1 MIRKLMLTGLIISLW
16 TVNPAWADYY
26 SESHKGWWWYDR
38 DTHLEEKDEP
48 QEKEKAAPKKEQ
60 KTYPSLSVYTE
71 EHLWDMDPEDFLKIM
86 DGFRAKAIRWPT
98 DVNVTEYYKVS
109 EIARKKALAFTNTS
123 QYVWQK
129 YPELSTVADYP
140 TNVPGMQAKY
150 GMEKVEQHKVLQENR
165 DDFALVMFVRPG
177 CQYCDEERKIIK
189 WFTDTTGW
197 VVKEVDIS
205 RQPDLAERFGVT
217 IAPSLILIQ
226 KGNKEYMPVSAGVA
240 AANEIEDKAYR
251 TVRLLKKEITPEEYS
266 LYEFQRGGSYDVNR
280 R

>member
-1 MIRKLMLTGLIISLW
+1 MIRLITITSLILSLLTVS
-16 TVNPAWADYY
+16 TARADYY
-26 SESHKGWWWYDR
+26 SDSHTGWWWYDR
-38 DTHLEEKDEP
+38 ETLEEQKEL
-48 QEKEKAAPKKEQ
+48 KEKKKVIPKKEE

-71 EHLWDMDPEDFLKIM
+71 ERLWDMDPEEFVKII

-98 DVNVTEYYKVS
+98 EANVTEYYKVS
-109 EIARKKALAFTNTS
+109 EIARKKSLAFTNS
-123 QYVWQK
+123 SLYVWQMH
-129 YPELSTVADYP
+129 PELSTVADYP
-140 TNVPGMQAKY
+140 TNTPGMQAKF
-150 GMEKVEQHKVLQENR
+150 GMEKQEQQKVLQQNR

-177 CQYCDEERKIIK
+177 CQYCEEERKIIK

-205 RQPDLAERFGVT
+205 LRPDLAQQFGVT
-217 IAPSLILIQ
+217 ITPTLILIQ
-226 KGNKEYMPVSAGVA
+226 KGNTDYMPVSAGVA